1 MIRFKRFVCF
11 FFRLRNTEFSSHLAL
26 ATARLLHRIT
36 ELRIL
41 VLLLQLLEDLLDKV
55 RPLGHLLANLTRATR
70 HIAGTRLTGTLATR
84 LAGGLTSR
92 SHLFLTNLR
101 KIF

>member
-1 MIRFKRFVCF
+1 MIRLKRFVCF

-55 RPLGHLLANLTRATR
+55 RPLGHLLANLTRTLA
-70 HIAGTRLTGTLATR
+70 GTLATR
-84 LAGGLTSR
+84 LTSR